1 MSDACGFCGHA
12 DTPEK
17 VYAPL
22 RSCIEELICRQG
34 VREFYVG
41 SEGAFDRM
49 ALRALREMMKKY
61 TAIRYAVVL
70 ARLPG
75 KSGPADPADPTL
87 FPEGLEKAPPRF
99 AIPHRNRWMVDNCR
113 WMVAYVTR
121 GFGGAAKTLA
131 RARRKGLAVIDLAAP
146 SAPQAP

>member
-49 ALRALREMMKKY
+49 ALRALREMKKKY
-61 TAIRYAVVL
+61 PAIRYAVVL

-75 KSGPADPADPTL
+75 KAGPQTLPTQRCFPRGWKRRRPASPSRTATA
-87 FPEGLEKAPPRF
+87 G
-99 AIPHRNRWMVDNCR
+99 W
-113 WMVAYVTR
+113 WTT
-121 GFGGAAKTLA
+121 AA
-131 RARRKGLAVIDLAAP
+131 GWWP
-146 SAPQAP
+146 M

>member
-49 ALRALREMMKKY
+49 ALRALREMKK
-61 TAIRYAVVL
+61 
-70 ARLPG
+70 
-75 KSGPADPADPTL
+75 K
-87 FPEGLEKAPPRF
+87 
-99 AIPHRNRWMVDNCR
+99 
-113 WMVAYVTR
+113 
-121 GFGGAAKTLA
+121 
-131 RARRKGLAVIDLAAP
+131 
-146 SAPQAP
+146 

>member
-41 SEGAFDRM
+41 SQGAFDHM
-49 ALRALREMMKKY
+49 ALRALREMKEKY
-61 TAIRYAVVL
+61 PFIHYAVVL
-70 ARLPG
+70 AYLPG
-75 KSGPADPADPTL
+75 KSVPQDPADPTI
-87 FPEGLEKAPPRF
+87 FPEGLEQVPPRF
-99 AIPHRNRWMVDNCR
+99 AISRRNRWMVDNCR

-121 GFGGAAKTLA
+121 GFGEAVKTLA
-131 RARRKGLAVIDLAAP
+131 LARKKGVTVIELAA
-146 SAPQAP
+146 APAAPGP